1 MSARILLLEDDDL
14 MREELIDTLGM
25 GDYLVDG
32 ACNPEQAVDLA
43 RRHQYDLMV
52 SDIRMSGPTDGL
64 GTVSYIKE
72 KLQPNLLVVMI
83 TGFADEAAPR
93 RALDIAVDA
102 YLYKK
107 DLSIQGTL
115 NLVESLLKQKTQK
128 GFLEQLFQ
136 PLWAKPLKLFQ
147 AHQEKQKQAEKES
160 LQRAKEALDQ
170 SKLDAYKRLVVAVM
184 SGNMLRSASLEVWDL
199 LQELDETN
207 LNANSLT
214 EMGSVHKSYLKVRDE
229 IAKREARNELNL
241 SARPDGKLSKAEWKI
256 LFDKIQAGLLNAT
269 QLQLA
274 ERLRRMD
281 PAQRSRDAKLE
292 SMFKAIW
299 N

>member
-14 MREELIDTLGM
+14 MREELIDTLAM

-64 GTVSYIKE
+64 GTVAYIKE
-72 KLQPNLLVVMI
+72 KLQPSLLVVMI

-102 YLYKK
+102 YLYKR

-115 NLVESLLKQKTQK
+115 NLVEGLLKQKTQK

-147 AHQEKQKQAEKES
+147 AHQEKQRQAEKES

-184 SGNMLRSASLEVWDL
+184 SGNILRAPSLDVWDL
-199 LQELDETN
+199 LQDLDERN
-207 LNANSLT
+207 LAAGNLA
-214 EMGSVHKSYLKVRDE
+214 EMGAVNKGYLQVRDE
-229 IAKREARNELNL
+229 IAKREASNELNL
-241 SARPDGKLSKAEWKI
+241 GARPEGKLSKPEWKI
-256 LFDKIQAGLLNAT
+256 LFDKIQSGMLNAT

-274 ERLRRMD
+274 ERLRKME
-281 PAQRSRDAKLE
+281 PAERARDAKLE
-292 SMFKAIW
+292 TMFRAIW

>member
-14 MREELIDTLGM
+14 MREELIDTLAM

-64 GTVSYIKE
+64 GTVAYIKD
-72 KLQPNLLVVMI
+72 KLQPSLLVVMI

-115 NLVESLLKQKTQK
+115 TLVEGLLKQKTQK

-147 AHQEKQKQAEKES
+147 AHQEKQRQAEKEN
-160 LQRAKEALDQ
+160 LQRAKEALDG

-184 SGNMLRSASLEVWDL
+184 SGNILRAPSLDVWDL
-199 LQELDETN
+199 LQDLDERN
-207 LNANSLT
+207 LAAASLA
-214 EMGSVHKSYLKVRDE
+214 EMGAVNKGYLQVREE
-229 IAKREARNELNL
+229 IAKREASNELNL
-241 SARPDGKLSKAEWKI
+241 GARPEGKLSKADWKI
-256 LFDKIQAGLLNAT
+256 LFDKIRAGMLNAT

-274 ERLRRMD
+274 ERLRRMEPGD
-281 PAQRSRDAKLE
+281 RSREPKLE
-292 SMFKAIW
+292 SMFRAIW